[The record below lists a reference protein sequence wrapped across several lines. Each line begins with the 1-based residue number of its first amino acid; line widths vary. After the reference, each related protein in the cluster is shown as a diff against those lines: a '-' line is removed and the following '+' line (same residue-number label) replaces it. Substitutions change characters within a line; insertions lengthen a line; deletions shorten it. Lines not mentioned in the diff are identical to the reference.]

1 MKILITGASRGIGAE
16 LAFQLAGEGH
26 QLFLVARSEEK
37 LREVAHRCNAA
48 GGAGT
53 AVGVPYDLADILDD
67 PAGFSAIL
75 EQKTGH
81 LDVLVN
87 NAGLLVNKP
96 FGALTTADEKRVFD
110 TNYFM
115 PAALIRICLPFLK
128 RSEAASVINVTTM
141 GAVQGSAKFPGLSA
155 YSSSKGALA
164 ILTECLAE
172 EFREM
177 NIKVNALAF
186 GAVQTEMFNEAF
198 PGFEAGTSPQEMGRF
213 FAWFVMEGWR
223 RMNGKML
230 PVSDSTP

>member
-16 LAFQLAGEGH
+16 LALQLAEEGQ
-26 QLFLVARSEEK
+26 QLFLVARSEDRLNK
-37 LREVAHRCNAA
+37 VAERCNAI

-53 AVGVPYDLADILDD
+53 ADALPYDLSDILDD
-67 PAGFSAIL
+67 PAGFAGLL

-87 NAGLLVNKP
+87 NAGRLLNKP
-96 FGALTTADEKRVFD
+96 FDALTTAEERQVFN

-115 PAALIRICLPFLK
+115 PAQLIRTCLPLLK

-172 EFREM
+172 EFKSL

-198 PGFEAGTSPQEMGRF
+198 PDFEAGTSPEEMGRF
-213 FAWFVMEGWR
+213 FKWFVLEGWW

-230 PVSDSTP
+230 PVADSTP